1 MFENIDDITVDYE
14 EGGQLLVKELDKM
27 ILSKGA
33 WTTILFR
40 FQQWDNKLEDYG
52 PERYIIRR
60 YRKLQGQYKPQSKF
74 TISSVR
80 QAKMMVETL
89 TKWIEDA
96 EEDA

>member
-14 EGGQLLVKELDKM
+14 EGGQLLVKELDKVV
-27 ILSKGA
+27 LSKGA

-40 FQQWDNKLEDYG
+40 FKQWDNKLEDYG

-60 YRKLQGQYKPQSKF
+60 YRKMQGEYKPQSKF

-80 QAKMMVETL
+80 QAKMIVEALNT
-89 TKWIEDA
+89 WIEAA
-96 EEDA
+96 ESQE